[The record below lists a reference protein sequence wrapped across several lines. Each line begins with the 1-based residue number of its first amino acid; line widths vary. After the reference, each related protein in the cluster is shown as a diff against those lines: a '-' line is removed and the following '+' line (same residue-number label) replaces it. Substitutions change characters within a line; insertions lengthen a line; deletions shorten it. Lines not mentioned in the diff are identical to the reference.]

1 MITTEIN
8 ISNSAN
14 TSLQIGD
21 SAYVSEILAGNII
34 SNPVYAGLI
43 TSIDGSSIQI
53 LGPSGVINTGIS
65 ATVVPQFL
73 SFAKDARINESSLK
87 GYYAD
92 VTFKNNSSNY
102 AELFAVSS
110 DIAVSSK

>member
-8 ISNSAN
+8 ISNFAN

-21 SAYVSEILAGNII
+21 SAYVSEMLVDNIV
-34 SNPVYAGLI
+34 SDPVYAGLI
-43 TSIDGSSIQI
+43 TNINNSSIEI
-53 LGPSGVINTGIS
+53 FGPSGIINTGIS

-73 SFAKDARINESSLK
+73 SFAKDARVNESSLK

-92 VTFKNNSSNY
+92 VTFKNSSNNY
-102 AELFAVSS
+102 AELFAISS